1 MTGVTASSFASGDP
15 GGVTTVLAVPCYQDR
30 VASIAQTTVGPP
42 MGIAYLA
49 AALEAADEP
58 VALLD
63 ANAEGLG
70 PAPAAARI
78 LAEHPSF
85 VGFTAS
91 TPTLGRCAA
100 IARELRRCGYTGPL
114 VVGGPHPSAMPEQ
127 TLRDVPVFDVAVA
140 GEAEGRIAPLVQA
153 LRRGAEPT
161 DLPGLA
167 FFRGEEVVF
176 TGPAPPPPDVDAL
189 PHPARHLLP
198 MERYRSP
205 DSLRA
210 QTVVA
215 TRGCPAPC
223 SYCAVPGMFGARVRR
238 RAPESVADEVLRL
251 AADGADWIN
260 FVDDTFT
267 WDARWVTALCD
278 AFVARGLPDRV
289 GWQCLTRVDRVN
301 EALLQALRRA
311 GCRRVELGIE
321 CGTTQGL
328 RTLNKRVTR
337 QQIVAA
343 FDAAHAAGLE
353 TMALAMV
360 NAPGEGRAGVRAT
373 WRLIRRLDPDQ
384 LQVSVCTPYPGTGLY
399 EDAVA
404 DGALRTRDW
413 ARYSFLRSAVFDNG
427 ALSEREAM
435 EAQRLLQWRFWAR
448 PRVIV
453 RLGRRVLREPRA
465 RRAVIGT
472 AALGA
477 RRLLRRER

>member
-1 MTGVTASSFASGDP
+1 MTGVTARSAKNGDD
-15 GGVTTVLAVPCYQDR
+15 GAVTSVLAVPSYQDG

-49 AALEAADEP
+49 AVLEAAAEP

-63 ANAEGLG
+63 ANAEALG
-70 PAPAAARI
+70 PAPAATRI
-78 LAEHPSF
+78 LAERPSF

-91 TPTLGRCAA
+91 TPTIGRCAA
-100 IARELRRCGYTGPL
+100 IAQELRRCGYAGPL
-114 VVGGPHPSAMPEQ
+114 GVGGPHPSALPRE
-127 TLRDVPVFDVAVA
+127 TLRDFPVFDVAAA
-140 GEAEGRIAPLVQA
+140 GEAEGRIVALVRAMRGGEEPLS
-153 LRRGAEPT
+153 
-161 DLPGLA
+161 LPGLA
-167 FFRGEEVVF
+167 FFRGEEIVW
-176 TGPAPPPPDVDAL
+176 TGPAPPPPDVDSI

-198 MERYRSP
+198 QDRYRSP

-223 SYCAVPGMFGARVRR
+223 SYCAVPGMFGRAVRR
-238 RAPESVADEVLRL
+238 RAPEDVADEVLRL
-251 AADGADWIN
+251 VVDGADWVN

-267 WDARWVTALCD
+267 WDAAWVTALCD
-278 AFVARGLPDRV
+278 AFVARGLPERL
-289 GWQCLTRVDRVN
+289 GWQCLTRVDRVD
-301 EALLQALRRA
+301 EALLTALRGA
-311 GCRRVELGIE
+311 GCRRIELGIE
-321 CGTTQGL
+321 CGTRQGL
-328 RTLNKRVTR
+328 RRLRKRVSR
-337 QQIVAA
+337 RQIVTA

-384 LQVSVCTPYPGTGLY
+384 LQVSVCTPYPGTRLY
-399 EDAVA
+399 DEAVQ

-427 ALSEREAM
+427 SLSEHDAL

-453 RLGRRVLREPRA
+453 RLSRRVLREPRA
-465 RRAVIGT
+465 RRAVIST
-472 AALGA
+472 AAVGA
-477 RRLLRRER
+477 RRLLSRGR